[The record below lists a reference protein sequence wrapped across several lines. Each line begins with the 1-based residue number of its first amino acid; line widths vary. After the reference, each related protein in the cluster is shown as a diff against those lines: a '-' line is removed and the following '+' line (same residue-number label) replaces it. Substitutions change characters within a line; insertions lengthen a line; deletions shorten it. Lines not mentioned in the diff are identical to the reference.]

1 MAHREQ
7 VELVIDLDDLEQ
19 FDPDLAEAVQENT
32 RRYVQ
37 LFADVVQ
44 DLLPGYKEKDVSCF
58 FTLPFLAFLLNLHFI
73 CIKSSPHDD
82 HIVFWQVVVKDSLDV
97 YIEHRMLMESRNHA
111 ADGGTEATRDPR
123 NRYPPELM
131 RRL

>member
-44 DLLPGYKEKDVSCF
+44 DLLPGYKEKDVSYF
-58 FTLPFLAFLLNLHFI
+58 STLLFLAFTLYMYQKLT
-73 CIKSSPHDD
+73 
-82 HIVFWQVVVKDSLDV
+82 
-97 YIEHRMLMESRNHA
+97 A
-111 ADGGTEATRDPR
+111 
-123 NRYPPELM
+123 
-131 RRL
+131 